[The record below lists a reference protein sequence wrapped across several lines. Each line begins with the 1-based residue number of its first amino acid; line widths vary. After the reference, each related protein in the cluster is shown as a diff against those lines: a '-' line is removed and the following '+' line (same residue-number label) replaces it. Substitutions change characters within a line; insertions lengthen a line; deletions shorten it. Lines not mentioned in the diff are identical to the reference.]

1 MPTFPANRII
11 VLIGPT
17 AGGKSDLA
25 IAVARYVDGEII
37 NADSM
42 QVYRRLEAATAKPS
56 PDQLEAVPHH
66 LVDCVDPT
74 EPFTVAD
81 WLDRCE
87 QLIEEIRQ
95 RGRVPVV
102 SGGTNLYIKALLE
115 GMFEGPGSD
124 NTFRQSLE
132 TQEPAQLHKR
142 LVEVDPAAAER
153 IHPNDRK
160 RIVRALEIH
169 HNTGKPISELQKQ
182 WAGTNAAAL
191 GPTREHPE
199 PERYRH
205 NPLIIGLQW
214 SVGVINRRINA
225 RVKAMFHPV
234 STPENPNTQDPIA
247 ETRQLLA
254 ENQLGEQAAQA
265 IGTKQVIDHLEG
277 RLKTADDLLERVK
290 IDTRRFAKS
299 QRTWLKRYRGVHWIK
314 ADHLTP
320 QQIAERAIDVINAQ
334 SQS

>member
-1 MPTFPANRII
+1 MTTTFPKNRII

-25 IAVARYVDGEII
+25 IAIAKHVDGEII

-42 QVYRRLEAATAKPS
+42 QVYRQLDAATAKPS
-56 PDQLEAVPHH
+56 AEQLAAVPHH

-81 WLDRCE
+81 WLDRAQ
-87 QLIEEIRQ
+87 QLIDEIRD
-95 RGRVPVV
+95 RGHTPVV

-115 GMFEGPGSD
+115 GMFDGPGADTS
-124 NTFRQSLE
+124 FRQSLDATE
-132 TQEPAQLHKR
+132 TQQLHKR
-142 LVEVDPAAAER
+142 LAEVDPAASER

-160 RIVRALEIH
+160 RIIRALEIH
-169 HNTGKPISELQKQ
+169 HTTGKPISDLQKQ

-191 GPTREHPE
+191 GMTRDHPE
-199 PERYRH
+199 PEQYNH

-214 SVGVINRRINA
+214 SVGAINRRINA
-225 RVKAMFHPV
+225 RVKAMFHP
-234 STPENPNTQDPIA
+234 ENPAVANPID
-247 ETRQLLA
+247 ETRNLIAQNL
-254 ENQLGEQAAQA
+254 LGEQAAQA
-265 IGTKQVIDHLEG
+265 IGTKQTIDHLEG

-299 QRTWLKRYRGVHWIK
+299 QRTWLKRYRGVHWIA
-314 ADHLTP
+314 ADDLTA
-320 QQIAERAIDVINAQ
+320 QQIAQNAISVIDAQ

>member
-1 MPTFPANRII
+1 MPTFPNNRII

-25 IAVARYVDGEII
+25 VAIARHVDGEII

-42 QVYRRLEAATAKPS
+42 QVYRKLDAATAKPD
-56 PDQLEAVPHH
+56 PDQLAAVPHH
-66 LVDCVDPT
+66 LVDCVDTT

-81 WLDRCE
+81 WLDRAE
-87 QLIEEIRQ
+87 QLIIEIRE
-95 RGRVPVV
+95 RGHVPVV

-115 GMFEGPGSD
+115 GMFEGPGTD
-124 NTFRQSLE
+124 TAFRQSLDND
-132 TQEPAQLHKR
+132 EPQQLHKR
-142 LVEVDPAAAER
+142 LAEVDPAAAER

-160 RIVRALEIH
+160 RIIRALEIH

-191 GPTREHPE
+191 GMTRDHPE
-199 PERYRH
+199 PDQYRH

-214 SVGVINRRINA
+214 SVGAINRRINT
-225 RVKAMFHPV
+225 RVKQMFRPAA
-234 STPENPNTQDPIA
+234 PDAQDPIA
-247 ETRQLLA
+247 ETRQLIA

-277 RLKTADDLLERVK
+277 RLKTPDDLLERVK

-299 QRTWLKRYRGVHWIK
+299 QRTWLKRYRGVHWIE

-320 QQIAERAIDVINAQ
+320 QQIAKQAILAIDAQ
-334 SQS
+334 SQA